1 MKNKILKLEQRVE
14 QLEKILRMYNNLLY
28 EVIERIELETVSYY
42 SGEPHNNY
50 DGEYHKALRESQKI
64 LAKKL

>member
-1 MKNKILKLEQRVE
+1 
-14 QLEKILRMYNNLLY
+14 MYNNLLY

-50 DGEYHKALRESQKI
+50 DGKYNKALREFREI
-64 LAKKL
+64 LNPQLEDE